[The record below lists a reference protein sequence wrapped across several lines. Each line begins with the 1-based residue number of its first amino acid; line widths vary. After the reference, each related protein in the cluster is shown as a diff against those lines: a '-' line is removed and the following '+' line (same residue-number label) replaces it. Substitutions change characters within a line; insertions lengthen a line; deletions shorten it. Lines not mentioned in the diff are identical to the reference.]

1 MPTRR
6 DSVDSPSFRSA
17 LAEALSPR
25 AAGRR
30 ARLRAGASC
39 LLLGS
44 ALVSLV
50 GCGGDEPIF
59 TTLFTTEHFVYHVEA
74 GTTPPCD
81 GTDQWLER
89 YYNANAAFLGATLP
103 AGERIE
109 YYRTG
114 SEESLGCPAEASGCT
129 DGTTIYS
136 ILSVLPH
143 EIVHA
148 NAGLLGQ
155 PPVLF
160 QEGLAEVLG
169 CSVTSDIA
177 GPLDTSDPI
186 EQLVETEAFNGW
198 RDKNGWGVYTASKS
212 FVRFL
217 IARFGSAHFLS
228 FYARAPENG
237 SRQDIDAVF
246 QSELG
251 VSLDDAFSDWRAD
264 PPLFNSDMCLRLM
277 ECDPSMPALD
287 DTGVTLG
294 CGPTGGFL
302 PQEAVRRFEVPEDRI
317 IHVTTQP
324 AQTEP
329 QLLPAVAFYG
339 CTGGAAFGVSA
350 HTSGIHARADH
361 ALEIDPAQPGSAFA
375 LDMPPGE
382 YVAWFQTG
390 PGSAA
395 QLGIGV
401 EARHSPMRDSSCQA
415 AEEPLALDDKHQTAL
430 ASGVIERPCKGP
442 WCPGQS
448 WDVSIG
454 ATGGALEAQALVVN
468 NKADFSPPDLYICD
482 DPCPVDT
489 SHCEVLD
496 LDPVKGV
503 PSRSKQIF
511 APGTVLH
518 LGAPAAPFEGH
529 FAVRLRVAPE

>member
-6 DSVDSPSFRSA
+6 DLVDSPSFLSTP
-17 LAEALSPR
+17 AEALSPGG
-25 AAGRR
+25 AGRH
-30 ARLRAGASC
+30 ARRRAGASC

-44 ALVSLV
+44 ALLSLA
-50 GCGGDEPIF
+50 GCGDEPVF

-74 GTTPPCD
+74 GFTPPCD

-89 YYNANAAFLGATLP
+89 YYSANAAFLGATLP
-103 AGERIE
+103 AGERID
-109 YYRTG
+109 YYHTG
-114 SEESLGCPAEASGCT
+114 SVDSLGCPPEASGCT

-136 ILSVLPH
+136 ILSVHPH

-155 PPVLF
+155 PPALF
-160 QEGLAEVLG
+160 REGLAEVLG
-169 CSVTSDIA
+169 CSEATDSG

-198 RDKNGWGVYTASKS
+198 LEKKGFGVYTASKS

-217 IARFGSAHFLS
+217 IARFGSPRFLS
-228 FYARAPENG
+228 FYARAPLDG

-251 VSLDDAFSDWRAD
+251 VSLDDAFSKWRAN
-264 PPLFNSDMCLRLM
+264 PPVFYSDTCLRLM

-287 DTGVTLG
+287 DAGVTLG
-294 CGPTGGFL
+294 CGPSGGLL
-302 PQEAVRRFEVPEDRI
+302 PQEAVRRFEVPKDRI
-317 IHVTTQP
+317 IHVTTEP
-324 AQTEP
+324 VHMDP
-329 QLLPAVAFYG
+329 QLFPAVAFYR
-339 CTGGAAFGVSA
+339 CTGGDALGMPAS
-350 HTSGIHARADH
+350 TSGIHVDANNAW
-361 ALEIDPAQPGSAFA
+361 EIDPAQPGSAFA

-382 YVAWFQTG
+382 YVAWFQSGAG
-390 PGSAA
+390 PAA
-395 QLGIGV
+395 QIGIGV
-401 EARHSPMRDSSCQA
+401 EARQSPMRDSSCQA
-415 AEEPLALDDKHQTAL
+415 AEEPLALDDKHQTTL
-430 ASGVIERPCKGP
+430 ASGVIERPCQGP

-448 WDVSIG
+448 WDVKIG

-468 NKADFSPPDLYICD
+468 RTANFSPARLYICED
-482 DPCPVDT
+482 ACPVDT
-489 SHCEVLD
+489 SHCEVLE
-496 LDPVKGV
+496 LGTDPGP

-511 APGTVLH
+511 APGAVLH

-529 FAVRLRVAPE
+529 FAVGLRVAPE